1 MKKELVRLG
10 GIAAVLVAV
19 LLVAAGFYTR
29 SQKQEQAARTA
40 SATAGQSSAALARDS
55 AFVRPHSRSLG
66 PANAPVTL
74 VEFLD
79 PECESCRA
87 MYPVTKHLLSE
98 YGNKLRLVVRYLPLH
113 PNSMQAVGALE
124 AAGEQ
129 GKYWE
134 MLETLFLHQPRWGD
148 HHNPRP
154 ELIPQ
159 LAEQI
164 GLDMEAYRRS
174 LEAGAFRKPADIDR
188 ADAQTL
194 GITATPTFF
203 INGKRVA
210 SLGYEPLK
218 VLIDQELK
226 GQ

>member
-10 GIAAVLVAV
+10 GIAVVLVAV
-19 LLVAAGFYTR
+19 LLVAAGFYNR

-40 SATAGQSSAALARDS
+40 QATAGQTSQALARDS

-66 PANAPVTL
+66 PASAPVTL

-87 MYPVTKHLLSE
+87 MYPVVKHLLSE
-98 YGNKLRLVVRYLPLH
+98 YGNKLRLVVRYMPLH
-113 PNSMQAVGALE
+113 PNSMLAVGALE

-148 HHNPRP
+148 HHAPKP

-159 LAEQI
+159 LAQQI
-164 GLDMEAYRRS
+164 GLDMDAYQRS
-174 LEAGAFRKPADIDR
+174 LDAGAFRKVADIDR
-188 ADAQTL
+188 ADGQTL
-194 GITATPTFF
+194 GVTATPSFF
-203 INGKRVA
+203 INSKRVE

-218 VLIDQELK
+218 VLIDQALK
-226 GQ
+226 EQ